1 MLILRNRQEGKI
13 INCLKLSF
21 GACSYDDIRE
31 FVAERKN
38 VKKEQVLITLI
49 YKSNIVKIDENQI
62 NDILPISMLKASI
75 VIEIKPSDI
84 DNQIIKLLNKLDYLN
99 E

>member
-31 FVAERKN
+31 FIAEKKN
-38 VKKEQVLITLI
+38 VKKEQVLITLN
-49 YKSNIVKIDENQI
+49 YKSNVVKIDENQM

-75 VIEIKPSDI
+75 IIEIKPSDV
-84 DNQIIKLLNKLDYLN
+84 DNQIVMLLNKLDHLN
-99 E
+99 